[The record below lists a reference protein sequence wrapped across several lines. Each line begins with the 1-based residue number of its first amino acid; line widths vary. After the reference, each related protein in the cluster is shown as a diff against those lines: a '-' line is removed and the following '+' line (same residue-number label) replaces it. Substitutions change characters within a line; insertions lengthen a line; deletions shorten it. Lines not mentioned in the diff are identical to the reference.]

1 MKKASHL
8 GNALSVRINLSPVAT
23 DTNADLLQKRAIF
36 YDKVHQMIQKFGYCD
51 PRLVCELVRIYG
63 TSFYGSTLWNLTSK
77 EHEQLNRS
85 WNTAIKIIFDLPF
98 GCHTRFVE
106 SLTDLPH
113 LQSVLHSRYAGFV
126 KNLKTSN
133 KIHIKMLLGICENN
147 LLTNTGQ
154 NISFLM
160 QKYNCESRVEL
171 ENMKY
176 KIKNSRVYDLPD
188 NEKWKINII
197 EELSLMKLGLVEE
210 TLNEDEIKFLMEDLC
225 TS

>member
-1 MKKASHL
+1 MKEKLKGS
-8 GNALSVRINLSPVAT
+8 NSMEMT
-23 DTNADLLQKRAIF
+23 IF
-36 YDKVHQMIQKFGYCD
+36 YDKVHQMKQKFGYCD

-63 TSFYGSTLWNLTSK
+63 TSFYGSTLWNLNSK

-126 KNLKTSN
+126 KNLNNSN

-160 QKYNCESRVEL
+160 NKYNCESRVEL

-176 KIKNSRVYDLPD
+176 KIKNTRVYDLPD
-188 NEKWKINII
+188 NEKWKTNLI

-210 TLNEDEIKFLMEDLC
+210 TLNEDEIKFLLEDLC